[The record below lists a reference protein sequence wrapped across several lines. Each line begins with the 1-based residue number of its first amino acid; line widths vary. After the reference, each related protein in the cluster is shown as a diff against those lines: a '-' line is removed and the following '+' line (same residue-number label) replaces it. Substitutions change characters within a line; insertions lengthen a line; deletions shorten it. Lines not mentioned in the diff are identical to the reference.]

1 MGWHMYEEEGE
12 LSGEHRIRVHEKPC
26 LAGNAIH
33 VRMSSTT
40 GEFTAILTYK
50 MPLYEYLLPARVSLL
65 PKAVFFKEDKG
76 AAGMSQLDE
85 LNAKEQDLV
94 RATV

>member
-1 MGWHMYEEEGE
+1 MGWHMCREEGE
-12 LSGEHRIRVHEKPC
+12 LSGEHQIRVHEKPC

-33 VRMSSTT
+33 VRRTSTA
-40 GEFTAILTYK
+40 GEFTAVLTYK
-50 MPLYEYLLPARVSLL
+50 MPCMNTCFLHVSLL

-76 AAGMSQLDE
+76 AAEMSQLDE

-94 RATV
+94 HATV